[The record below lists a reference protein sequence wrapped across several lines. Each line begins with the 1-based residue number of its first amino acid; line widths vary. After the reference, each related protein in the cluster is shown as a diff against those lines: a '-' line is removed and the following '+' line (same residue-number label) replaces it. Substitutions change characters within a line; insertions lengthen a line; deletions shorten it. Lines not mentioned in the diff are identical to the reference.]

1 MKIAEDAGSG
11 NQGSQ
16 EAVATPTVLSNLAYI
31 VQQQRESMG
40 FTIEDIANRTNI
52 SASDLRSFELGEW
65 DIDLVSLDSIAACLN
80 VKLKVVFIST
90 EALAAKSR
98 KKRD

>member
-11 NQGSQ
+11 NQGTD
-16 EAVATPTVLSNLAYI
+16 EVVEIRTVLSNLASI
-31 VQQQRESMG
+31 VQKQRESMG
-40 FTIEDIANRTNI
+40 FTIEDIAERTKI
-52 SASDLRSFELGEW
+52 SVGDLKSFELGEW

-90 EALAAKSR
+90 EALAAKTK

>member
-11 NQGSQ
+11 NQGSD
-16 EAVATPTVLSNLAYI
+16 EAMDTSTVLSNLANI
-31 VQQQRESMG
+31 VQKQRQSMG
-40 FTIEDIANRTNI
+40 LTIEDIAERTNI
-52 SASDLRSFELGEW
+52 SVSDLNSFELGEW

-90 EALAAKSR
+90 EALTAKSR